1 MKSKKEIEKPLPIDI
16 VYWKFLET
24 RRGDGKN
31 YTKHIVKILLD
42 CRKNDK
48 WHNGWVRARE
58 LKSQINCPE
67 STLFRLLGALREYK
81 IVEKRDRPKHKL
93 TDYRLSED
101 YPEFYFWTDEE
112 IWADYRRKS
121 DELIKVGLELTR
133 AKRVLSQHDLLE
145 EYEEL
150 NKRIKKQI
158 KNGPPVIKSLCPVL
172 PGDIGNKA

>member
-1 MKSKKEIEKPLPIDI
+1 MRPKKEIDKSLPMDI

-31 YTKHIVKILLD
+31 YTKHIVKVLLD
-42 CRKNDK
+42 CRKDPK

-67 STLFRLLGALREYK
+67 STLFRLLEALHGYK

-93 TDYRLSED
+93 TSYRLSED
-101 YPEFYFWTDEE
+101 YPNFYFWTDEE

-121 DELIKVGLELTR
+121 EELQTVGLELTR
-133 AKRVLSQHDLLE
+133 AKRVLIQHGLLE
-145 EYEEL
+145 EYEKL
-150 NKRIKKQI
+150 NKRINESI
-158 KNGPPVIKSLCPVL
+158 KNGAPVIKSLSTVPFW
-172 PGDIGNKA
+172 DINNKK